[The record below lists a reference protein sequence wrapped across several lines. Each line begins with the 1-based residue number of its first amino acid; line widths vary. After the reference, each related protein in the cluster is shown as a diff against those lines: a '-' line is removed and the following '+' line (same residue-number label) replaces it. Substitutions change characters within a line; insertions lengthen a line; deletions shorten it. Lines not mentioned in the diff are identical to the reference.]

1 MPVATKKQL
10 EDLLEALMPIL
21 AQLEEL
27 EKNYG
32 DILREYRQERGI
44 VTQEDRTDA
53 AIKMIQKYSNL

>member
-1 MPVATKKQL
+1 MATKKQL